1 MKKTFIIHPF
11 LFAIFPILFLYSHNI
26 GQLSM
31 VSLSEILI
39 PIVIILGFTAIAVLF
54 FWLILKKDC
63 KKAGIIVAIFLV
75 LFFSYGRVY
84 DPIKGLKIGN
94 FIIGGHRYL
103 LVVWLILFILGTY
116 FTIRTKKDLRNFSNI
131 LNVIAIVL
139 VLFSLVNIGFY
150 KFKTRDI
157 QEDSSIVLQDGE
169 AVIFESLT
177 ELPDIYY
184 IILDGYAGESSLEEF
199 YDYDNHEFINFLTE
213 KGFYVASKSRCNYPW
228 SYLSLAS
235 SLNMEYINYLSE
247 DAGLKSDDRT
257 VPCQMITTNKV
268 WKFLHSKGY
277 KFVHLNSSGWGPT
290 DRNRN
295 ADISIRVNRFNEFNI
310 SLIQTTMLKPFEKYI
325 IADSAIQKVLYSFTN
340 LSKVHQIEGPKY
352 IFAHIMSP
360 HPPFFFGASGELI
373 PEAEYKLS
381 AYWDK
386 EKYLN
391 QLIFVNSRLEILIE
405 EILSKS
411 KVPPIIILQG
421 DHGARSTLGDP
432 RGDREDPANI
442 GWLYPTAEMLRESTF
457 ILNAY
462 YLPEN
467 GSDLLYDSI
476 TPVNTFRLIFNTY
489 FDSDYELLE
498 DKYYY
503 SPYWQPYKFFDV
515 TEIKDYKQQP

>member
-1 MKKTFIIHPF
+1 
-11 LFAIFPILFLYSHNI
+11 
-26 GQLSM
+26 M

-39 PIVIILGFTAIAVLF
+39 PIVIILGFAAIAVLF

-131 LNVIAIVL
+131 LNVIAVVL

-169 AVIFESLT
+169 AIISESLT

-213 KGFYVASKSRCNYPW
+213 KGFHVASKSRCNYPW

-247 DAGLKSDDRT
+247 DVGLKSDDRT
-257 VPCQMITTNKV
+257 VPYQMITTNKV

-325 IADSAIQKVLYSFTN
+325 IVDSGVQKVLYSFSN
-340 LSKVHQIEGPKY
+340 LARVHQIDGPKY

-360 HPPFFFGASGELI
+360 HPPFFFDANGELI
-373 PEAEYKLS
+373 SEAEYTLA

-391 QLIFVNSRLEILIE
+391 QLIFVNSKLEILIE

-411 KVPPIIILQG
+411 EVPPIIILQA
-421 DHGARSTLGDP
+421 DHGARSTLGNP

-442 GWLYPTAEMLRESTF
+442 GWLDPTAEMLRESTF

-462 YLPEN
+462 YLPQN
-467 GSDLLYDSI
+467 GGDLLYDSI
-476 TPVNTFRLIFNTY
+476 SPVNTFRLIFNIY
-489 FDSDYELLE
+489 FDEDYELLE
-498 DKYYY
+498 DKCYY
-503 SPYWQPYKFFDV
+503 SPYWQPYNFFDV
-515 TEIKDYKQQP
+515 TEIKNYNQQQ

>member
-1 MKKTFIIHPF
+1 
-11 LFAIFPILFLYSHNI
+11 
-26 GQLSM
+26 M

-257 VPCQMITTNKV
+257 VPYQMITTNKV

>member
-257 VPCQMITTNKV
+257 VPYQMITTNKV

-503 SPYWQPYKFFDV
+503 
-515 TEIKDYKQQP
+515 

>member
-54 FWLILKKDC
+54 FWLILKNDSS
-63 KKAGIIVAIFLV
+63 KAGVIVAIFLV

-116 FTIRTKKDLRNFSNI
+116 FTIRTRKDLRNFSNI

-139 VLFSLVNIGFY
+139 VLFSLVNIGIY

-157 QEDSSIVLQDGE
+157 QEDNIVISQDE
-169 AVIFESLT
+169 KISVSENQAK
-177 ELPDIYY
+177 LPDIYY

-257 VPCQMITTNKV
+257 VPYQMITTNKV

-325 IADSAIQKVLYSFTN
+325 IVDSGVQKVLYSFSN
-340 LSKVHQIEGPKY
+340 LAKVHQIDGPKY

-381 AYWDK
+381 TYWDK

-391 QLIFVNSRLEILIE
+391 QLIFVNSKLEILIE

-411 KVPPIIILQG
+411 EVPPIIILQA
-421 DHGARSTLGDP
+421 DHGARSTLGNP

-442 GWLYPTAEMLRESTF
+442 GWLAPTAEMLRESTF

>member
-31 VSLSEILI
+31 ISLSEILI
-39 PIVIILGFTAIAVLF
+39 PIGITLGFTAIAVLF

-116 FTIRTKKDLRNFSNI
+116 FTIRIKKDLRNFSNI
-131 LNVIAIVL
+131 LNVIAVVL
-139 VLFSLVNIGFY
+139 VLFSLANIGIY
-150 KFKTRDI
+150 KFKARDI
-157 QEDSSIVLQDGE
+157 QEYKSTNLQEEE
-169 AVIFESLT
+169 ANISENQS

-257 VPCQMITTNKV
+257 LPYQMITNSKV

-277 KFVHLNSSGWGPT
+277 QFVHLDSSGWGPT

-325 IADSAIQKVLYSFTN
+325 IVDSGVQKVLYSFSN
-340 LSKVHQIEGPKY
+340 LARVHKIEGPKY

-360 HPPFFFGASGELI
+360 HPPFFFGANGELI
-373 PEAEYKLS
+373 PEAEYELA

-391 QLIFVNSRLEILIE
+391 QLIFVNSKLEILIE

-411 KVPPIIILQG
+411 KVPPIIVLQG

-432 RGDREDPANI
+432 HGDREDPANI
-442 GWLYPTAEMLRESTF
+442 GWLDPTAEMLRESTF

-462 YLPEN
+462 YLPQN
-467 GSDLLYDSI
+467 GGDLLYDSI
-476 TPVNTFRLIFNTY
+476 SPVNTFRLIFNTY
-489 FDSDYELLE
+489 LDSDYELLE

-503 SPYWQPYKFFDV
+503 SHYWQPYNFFDV
-515 TEIKDYKQQP
+515 TEIKNYNQQQ

>member
-1 MKKTFIIHPF
+1 MKKTFIIHPI

-26 GQLSM
+26 GQLSI
-31 VSLSEILI
+31 VSFSEILMLI
-39 PIVIILGFTAIAVLF
+39 AIMIGFTIIAMVLL
-54 FWLILKKDC
+54 WLILKKDSR
-63 KKAGIIVAIFLV
+63 KAGIVVSIFLV
-75 LFFSYGRVY
+75 LFFSYGRIY
-84 DPIKGLKIGN
+84 DPIKGFKIGN

-103 LVVWLILFILGTY
+103 LAVWLILFILGAY
-116 FTIRTKKDLRNFSNI
+116 FIIKTKKDLHNFSNI

-169 AVIFESLT
+169 AVISESLT

-184 IILDGYAGESSLEEF
+184 IILDGYAGESSLKEF

-213 KGFYVASKSRCNYPW
+213 KGFYVASKSQCNYPW

-247 DAGLKSDDRT
+247 DVGLKSDDRT
-257 VPCQMITTNKV
+257 VPYQMITTNKV

-325 IADSAIQKVLYSFTN
+325 IVDSGVQKVLYSFSN
-340 LSKVHQIEGPKY
+340 LAKVHQIDGPKY

-360 HPPFFFGASGELI
+360 HPPFFFDANGELI
-373 PEAEYKLS
+373 SEVEYKLA

-391 QLIFVNSRLEILIE
+391 QLIFVNSKLEILIE

-411 KVPPIIILQG
+411 EVPPIIILQA

-432 RGDREDPANI
+432 HSDRTDPANI
-442 GWLYPTAEMLRESTF
+442 GWLDPTAEMLRESTF

-467 GSDLLYDSI
+467 GSGLLYDSI
-476 TPVNTFRLIFNTY
+476 TPVNTFRLIFNYY
-489 FDSDYELLE
+489 FDENYELLE
-498 DKYYY
+498 DKCYY
-503 SPYWQPYKFFDV
+503 SPYWQPYNFFDV
-515 TEIKDYKQQP
+515 TEIKNYNQQQ

>member
-257 VPCQMITTNKV
+257 VPYQMITTNKV

>member
-1 MKKTFIIHPF
+1 MKKAFIIHPF

-26 GQLSM
+26 GQLSII
-31 VSLSEILI
+31 SFSEILI
-39 PIVIILGFTAIAVLF
+39 PIAIALGFTIIAAILL
-54 FWLILKKDC
+54 WLILKRDS
-63 KKAGIIVAIFLV
+63 KKAGIVVSIFLV
-75 LFFSYGRVY
+75 LFFSYGRIY
-84 DPIKGLKIGN
+84 DSVKGFKIGN

-103 LVVWLILFILGTY
+103 LAVWLILFILGSY
-116 FTIRTKKDLRNFSNI
+116 FIIKTKKDLHNFSNI

-150 KFKTRDI
+150 KFKTRN
-157 QEDSSIVLQDGE
+157 LQDNSIISQNGE
-169 AVIFESLT
+169 AVVSENQANS
-177 ELPDIYY
+177 PDIYY
-184 IILDGYAGESSLEEF
+184 IILDGYAGKSSLEEF

-235 SLNMEYINYLSE
+235 SLNMEYINYLS
-247 DAGLKSDDRT
+247 DKAGLESDDRT
-257 VPCQMITTNKV
+257 LPYSMITNNNV

-295 ADISIRVNRFNEFNI
+295 ADISIQVNGLNEFNT

-325 IADSAIQKVLYSFTN
+325 IVDSGVQKVLHSFSN
-340 LSKVHQIEGPKY
+340 LAKVHQIDGPKY

-360 HPPFFFGASGELI
+360 HPPFFFGANGELI
-373 PEAEYKLS
+373 PEAEYKLD
-381 AYWDK
+381 AYWDR

-391 QLIFVNSRLEILIE
+391 QLIFVNSKLEILIE

-411 KVPPIIILQG
+411 EVPPIIILQA

-432 RGDREDPANI
+432 HGDRIDSANI
-442 GWLYPTAEMLRESTF
+442 GWLDPTAEMLRESTF

-462 YLPEN
+462 YLPQN
-467 GSDLLYDSI
+467 GSGLLYDSI
-476 TPVNTFRLIFNTY
+476 TPVNTFRIIFNYY
-489 FDSDYELLE
+489 FDENYEPLE
-498 DKYYY
+498 DKCYY
-503 SPYWQPYKFFDV
+503 SPYWQPYSFFDV
-515 TEIKDYKQQP
+515 TEIEDY